1 MKHDRRI
8 SFLHKTLLAVVLM
21 NVLAATALAQTWS
34 TKSPMPGTRYAFA
47 SCVAGSKLYAF
58 GGYDG
63 THIDTVV
70 AYNPATNSWSARS
83 PMPVQRTDA
92 EAVESGGKIYVMGG
106 QVGGATLT
114 TRVDVYDP
122 ANDSWGTPV
131 TPMPTMRTAFGVA
144 SIDGII
150 YTVGGTEWRR
160 PVHRRSLRSHF

>member
-8 SFLHKTLLAVVLM
+8 SLLHKTLLAVVLM

-34 TKSPMPGTRYAFA
+34 TKSSMPGTRYAFA
-47 SCVAGSKLYAF
+47 SCVADGKLYAF

-63 THIDTVV
+63 AHIDTVV
-70 AYNPATNSWSARS
+70 AYDPETNSWSAKS

-106 QVGGATLT
+106 QIGGATLT

-122 ANDSWGTPV
+122 ATDSWGTPV
-131 TPMPTMRTAFGVA
+131 TPMPTIRTAFGVGL
-144 SIDGII
+144 DR
-150 YTVGGTEWRR
+150 WNHL
-160 PVHRRSLRSHF
+160 HRRRH